1 MKTDIFIVK
10 LIKSLLFI
18 GSLLVLLQVSLAYME
33 ISFTSDKARTV
44 LLQQIKSF
52 TQRDVRI
59 DGEVRITVSLM
70 PQLLVE
76 HIHIK
81 NTRGFSDEDFITV
94 SEVRVDVSLLA
105 LLDGNIH
112 LDELSADHAHVG
124 LIKNKD
130 GSNNWSFDH
139 LLQSSEVIDKDVD
152 EPAKKRMKTG
162 RVTLGVFRLTDIT
175 VEYKDES
182 YNQAIKK
189 HVEIFIVD
197 LKNKS
202 KPQAEIAGSFQG
214 YPYEITLNSDP
225 VKQLASGQPW

>member
-1 MKTDIFIVK
+1 MKTDVFIVK
-10 LIKSLLFI
+10 LIKILLFI

-76 HIHIK
+76 RIHIK
-81 NTRGFSDEDFITV
+81 NTRGFGIKDFITV

-105 LLDGNIH
+105 LLDGKIH
-112 LDELSADHAHVG
+112 LDELSADHASIG
-124 LIKNKD
+124 LIKKKD

-139 LLQSSEVIDKDVD
+139 LLQMPELIGKGADG
-152 EPAKKRMKTG
+152 PAKKKIKTG
-162 RVTLGVFRLTDIT
+162 QVSLGVFRLTDIN

-182 YNQAIKK
+182 YNQAIEK
-189 HVEIFIVD
+189 HVEILIVD
-197 LKNKS
+197 QKKQI
-202 KPQAEIAGSFQG
+202 KTAG
-214 YPYEITLNSDP
+214 
-225 VKQLASGQPW
+225 